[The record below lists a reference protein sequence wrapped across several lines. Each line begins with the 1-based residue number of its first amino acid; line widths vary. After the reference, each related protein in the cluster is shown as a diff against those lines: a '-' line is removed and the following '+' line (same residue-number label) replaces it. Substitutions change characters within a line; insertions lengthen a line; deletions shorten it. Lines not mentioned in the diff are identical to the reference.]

1 MYVYLCLQN
10 RQVHRA
16 QYHVRNLA
24 IILEYEVG
32 SCRLDGSCSSS
43 GGETSWKVGVLA
55 VQDRAIL

>member
-1 MYVYLCLQN
+1 M
-10 RQVHRA
+10 HRA
-16 QYHVRNLA
+16 QYHVRNVA

-32 SCRLDGSCSSS
+32 SCRLDGRCSSS